1 MSKSRSM
8 KLLLSLLRIQ
18 KYHRRPM
25 LAQVKLYPKQQ
36 KFSARSLMR
45 FLTLACCGLLA
56 SCQSQVTDSSP
67 GVTPNSIRLGSVLV
81 LQGQDEALGN
91 RMRIGIEAALAKEKV
106 RGKFLKLIFR
116 NDYYEPASARKAT
129 EELLADQDIF
139 LALGNVGT
147 PTAQVTL
154 PILAQQNI
162 PAVGFF
168 TGAQLLRENTSG
180 LVVNYRAGYGQEI
193 AAVVEMAIAS
203 GVTPAEICAY
213 VQNDGYGLD
222 ALNNL
227 QQILIKVGASQ
238 EIIERYEQILQ
249 STGDRNNL
257 GPVGVYT
264 RNTPYSEPGYNSLK
278 KWEAEGKVRCK
289 LVITAATYRNLTYF
303 VKMSRDKAETWLI
316 SALSFTGADELRLD
330 LEEYDLLDRI
340 VMTQVVPLLDS
351 ELPIVEEAR
360 IALKEDFG
368 VISLEGYVVGK
379 MLLQIL
385 RAIPGELNRENF
397 LQQVRKSQFNLGGI
411 PIDFTDGDNQ
421 GSDLVIVSKP
431 TSRGFTEIQLA
442 DFTSM
447 LP

>member
-1 MSKSRSM
+1 M
-8 KLLLSLLRIQ
+8 KFLLSLPGIKKFNLKSLLR
-18 KYHRRPM
+18 
-25 LAQVKLYPKQQ
+25 L
-36 KFSARSLMR
+36 R
-45 FLTLACCGLLA
+45 FLTLACLGLLS
-56 SCQSQVTDSSP
+56 SCQSHASSP
-67 GVTPNSIRLGSVLV
+67 TPGITQNSIRLGSILV

-91 RMRIGIEAALAKEKV
+91 GMRIGIETALAQEKV
-106 RGKFLKLIFR
+106 QGRSLEIIFK

-154 PILAQQNI
+154 PILAQHNI

-168 TGAQLLRENTSG
+168 TGAKLLRENASG
-180 LVVNYRAGYGQEI
+180 PIVNYRAGYGQEI
-193 AAVVEMAIAS
+193 AAVVEMAIAA

-227 QQILIKVGASQ
+227 QQTLIKVGASQ
-238 EIIERYEQILQ
+238 EIIERYEQILH

-278 KWEAEGKVRCK
+278 NWEAESGVKCQ

-303 VKMSRDKAETWLI
+303 VKMSREKAENWLI

-330 LEEYDLLDRI
+330 LEEYNLLDGI
-340 VMTQVVPLLDS
+340 IMTQVVPLLDS

-360 IALKEDFG
+360 ITLKEDFG

-385 RAIPGELNRENF
+385 REIPGDLNRKNF
-397 LQQVRKSQFNLGGI
+397 LQQVSKSQFNLGGI

-421 GSDLVIVSKP
+421 GSDLVIVSQP
-431 TSRGFTEIQLA
+431 TSSGFTEMQLA

-447 LP
+447 LK